1 MKLTLALLSTLL
13 ALASATPAPRGGHHG
28 GGHGANVTPTGCGT
42 PGVYRCA
49 PAKDTMEVCD
59 FDGNWKRLDPG
70 CPKDTEC
77 QPNPF
82 GNNIPYCMVKT
93 TNTGTGT
100 PTGVGANCATAGQY
114 TCTPDG
120 KSIQVC
126 DVSKKNVLVG
136 KCPKYCSYIAGIPY
150 CF

>member
-1 MKLTLALLSTLL
+1 MKFILAILPLVTLA
-13 ALASATPAPRGGHHG
+13 AAAPRGGHHNG
-28 GGHGANVTPTGCGT
+28 GTKPPAGCGT

-49 PAKDTMEVCD
+49 AAKDTMEVCD
-59 FDGNWKRLDPG
+59 FDGAWKRLDPG

-93 TNTGTGT
+93 TGTGT
-100 PTGVGANCATAGQY
+100 ATPSGPGASCATPGKY
-114 TCTPDG
+114 TCTPNG
-120 KSIQVC
+120 KAIQVC

-136 KCPKYCSYIAGIPY
+136 GCPNYCSYIAGIPY